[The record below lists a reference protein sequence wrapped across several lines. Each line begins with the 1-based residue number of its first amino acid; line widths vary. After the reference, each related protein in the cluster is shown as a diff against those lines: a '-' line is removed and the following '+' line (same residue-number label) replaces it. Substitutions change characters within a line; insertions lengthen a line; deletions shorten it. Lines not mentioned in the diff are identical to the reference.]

1 MGGVLWWRVRWPC
14 APRVNGTRRKAKPRP
29 GPGRKTSCCIDTS
42 WIGGPLSNRG
52 NVFASSV
59 NSAGNQRTE
68 TQPTSRVRLFA
79 MLTTPSEPILEQ
91 TRLRGASALG
101 SAGMHGAFGREAQF
115 RGKSTSQPKLRRRN
129 RPKVQAG
136 FALPYA
142 SRKAK
147 PRPLGPGRKTSCCID
162 TSFIGGLLSN
172 GGGLF
177 ARSVNIVLGS

>member
-1 MGGVLWWRVRWPC
+1 MRRASTARVEKQNPDRG
-14 APRVNGTRRKAKPRP
+14 RGAKPHAALIR
-29 GPGRKTSCCIDTS
+29 
-42 WIGGPLSNRG
+42 RG
-52 NVFASSV
+52 LAARCQTEATCLQAPSTVRA
-59 NSAGNQRTE
+59 QRTE